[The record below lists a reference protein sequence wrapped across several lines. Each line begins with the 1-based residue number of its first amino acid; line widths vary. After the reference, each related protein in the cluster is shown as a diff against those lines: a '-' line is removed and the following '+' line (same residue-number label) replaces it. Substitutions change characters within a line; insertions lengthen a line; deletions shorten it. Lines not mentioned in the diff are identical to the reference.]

1 MVFLTAD
8 LEEGAALAREAE
20 AARGDLAA
28 ADFAGDLEEGVEE
41 GRKVEGLRFIED
53 PGANSG
59 TERVT
64 LCLHPGST
72 DAAQ

>member
-8 LEEGAALAREAE
+8 LEEGAALAREAG

-28 ADFAGDLEEGVEE
+28 ADFAGDLEEGEEE
-41 GRKVEGLRFIED
+41 GEEAEGLRFIECSS
-53 PGANSG
+53 ANSG

>member
-8 LEEGAALAREAE
+8 LEEGGALPREAE

-28 ADFAGDLEEGVEE
+28 ADFAGDLEEEVEE
-41 GRKVEGLRFIED
+41 GREVEGLRFIECSS
-53 PGANSG
+53 ANSG
-59 TERVT
+59 TEQVT

-72 DAAQ
+72 DVTQ